1 MGFGDCPHCG
11 SNKEKPFS
19 IPFPYEGRLLF
30 TNTQAAYGGWPSER
44 MHTKAWSSRQP
55 TLHVPGGPRL
65 EEVRLREERAEVVE
79 RAQKTSRG
87 QGSHT
92 HWLLFSILQEVKSAC
107 VCGCVC
113 LWVCVK
119 MKREEWDA
127 SPQTILFSSK
137 AILFDILSSRIL
149 LRATTMKTTNKR
161 ENRLNNIKPSPPSIT
176 FSHHFK

>member
-92 HWLLFSILQEVKSAC
+92 LAPLQYFTGSKICSCVWLCVFVGVCKDETGGVGCESSDNFVLQQ
-107 VCGCVC
+107 GDP
-113 LWVCVK
+113 L
-119 MKREEWDA
+119 
-127 SPQTILFSSK
+127 
-137 AILFDILSSRIL
+137 
-149 LRATTMKTTNKR
+149 
-161 ENRLNNIKPSPPSIT
+161 
-176 FSHHFK
+176 